1 MLLRKAGAN
10 VLHQRSPAGVLP
22 IKHGSVAQG
31 GRDGVIALTVRL
43 AGPKVNPF
51 AFGEINAALG
61 LLRLP
66 DRRYQHVG
74 AQQILELFRVAAG
87 IILVVQEEGTLNR
100 NSGFGARRFMQSSSS

>member
-22 IKHGSVAQG
+22 IKHGSVAQR

-87 IILVVQEEGTLNR
+87 IILVVQADSAFSWT
-100 NSGFGARRFMQSSSS
+100 NSFSMGARAV